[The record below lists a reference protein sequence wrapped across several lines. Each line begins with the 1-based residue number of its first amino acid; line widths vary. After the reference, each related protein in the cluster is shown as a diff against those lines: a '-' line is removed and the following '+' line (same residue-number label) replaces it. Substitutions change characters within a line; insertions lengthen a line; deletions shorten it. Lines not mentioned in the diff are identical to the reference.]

1 MKKIILILILLL
13 RGTHSIAGVGDVY
26 NCKGFTEEAGMTFS
40 GRNLE
45 FNRYPPDDKF
55 IFEWEESG
63 ISYIVDNPSS
73 LSHGEKYLFK
83 FKVSLVSDQ
92 GEFFITDNGAK
103 EDNISKENFAFVLYS
118 FRNGSLMYYR
128 GNFAG
133 VWAQRYVCEKS

>member
-73 LSHGEKYLFK
+73 LTHGEKYLFK
-83 FKVSLVSDQ
+83 FKVSLVNDQ
-92 GEFFITDNGAK
+92 GEFLSLITEQKRTIFQKKILPLFYIHLEMVA
-103 EDNISKENFAFVLYS
+103 
-118 FRNGSLMYYR
+118 
-128 GNFAG
+128 
-133 VWAQRYVCEKS
+133 

>member
-73 LSHGEKYLFK
+73 LTHGEKYLFK
-83 FKVSLVSDQ
+83 FKVSLVNDQ
-92 GEFFITDNGAK
+92 GEFLSLITEQKRTIFQKKILALFYIHL
-103 EDNISKENFAFVLYS
+103 EMVA
-118 FRNGSLMYYR
+118 
-128 GNFAG
+128 
-133 VWAQRYVCEKS
+133 